1 MLSYLTLNNRLG
13 RILGVSFNFVTERIA
28 VGGEILSKAD
38 VDQIVGAGIT
48 HVIDMRAEFDDD
60 TLNDNRI
67 TILWL
72 PQVDDGTMRPPG
84 QYRKGIQF
92 AFPALSLANT
102 RVFLHC
108 SAGLNRGPT
117 MCYALLR
124 AFGFSQAD
132 AISEFERRVPKWC
145 FMWSK
150 TIWIPWKETWQADGH
165 GN

>member
-1 MLSYLTLNNRLG
+1 MLHCQSEWRLV
-13 RILGVSFNFVTERIA
+13 GVSFNFVTERIA

-38 VDQIVGAGIT
+38 IDEIVGAGIT

-60 TLNDNRI
+60 ALNDNRI

-92 AFPALSLANT
+92 ALPALSLANT
-102 RVFLHC
+102 KVFLHC

-124 AFGFSQAD
+124 AFGFSQAE
-132 AISEFERRVPKWC
+132 AISRIREVRPEVVFCVIQNYLDSVERDLT
-145 FMWSK
+145 S
-150 TIWIPWKETWQADGH
+150 
-165 GN
+165 

>member
-1 MLSYLTLNNRLG
+1 MP
-13 RILGVSFNFVTERIA
+13 VSLNFVTECIA
-28 VGGEILSKAD
+28 VGGEIDSKAD
-38 VDQIVGAGIT
+38 VDQIVNAGIT

-60 TLNDNRI
+60 TLNDHRI

-92 AFPALSLANT
+92 ALMALSLPNAK
-102 RVFLHC
+102 VFLHC

-124 AFGFSQAD
+124 AFGLPPEE
-132 AISEFERRVPKWC
+132 AISRIRSARPEVIFYVVQNYLDSVERDLAR
-145 FMWSK
+145 
-150 TIWIPWKETWQADGH
+150 
-165 GN
+165 

>member
-1 MLSYLTLNNRLG
+1 MIGLG
-13 RILGVSFNFVTERIA
+13 RTLSASFNFVTERLA
-28 VGGEILSKAD
+28 VGGGISSKAD

-60 TLNDNRI
+60 ALNDNRI

-92 AFPALSLANT
+92 ALPALSLANT
-102 RVFLHC
+102 KVFLHC
-108 SAGLNRGPT
+108 WAGMNRGPT

-124 AFGFSQAD
+124 AFGFSQAE
-132 AISEFERRVPKWC
+132 AISRIREVRPEVVFYVVQNYLDSVERDLT
-145 FMWSK
+145 S
-150 TIWIPWKETWQADGH
+150 
-165 GN
+165 